1 MYIVKK
7 KKKKRFR
14 NQIECIP
21 LNIYKPQFFISESR
35 ALQDNSERATFAHVY
50 PLHGYHSAH
59 THTRGLGRTLNKMVA
74 TSTLNYITNLSHIE
88 RKRRRFKLLL
98 HIPAFEKSQIAGL
111 AGAATV
117 RFSRGNL
124 RQGALAGGDLL
135 LVAADQLERLGL
147 GARDGR
153 FLPG

>member
-1 MYIVKK
+1 MVTIV
-7 KKKKRFR
+7 
-14 NQIECIP
+14 
-21 LNIYKPQFFISESR
+21 
-35 ALQDNSERATFAHVY
+35 
-50 PLHGYHSAH
+50 H

-88 RKRRRFKLLL
+88 RKRRCFKLLL
-98 HIPAFEKSQIAGL
+98 HIPAFEKAQIAGL

-153 FLPG
+153 FLPGRGAPALAVLDEQVRRADLLPRGGGRSTTRRSAGRDGVVLGHERF